1 MLSGLFRRKAADPEE
16 TLPRVLS
23 YEESKH
29 LAESGDVATRRALAR
44 REDVRPEILYYLAE
58 DAVPEVRREIAAN
71 MQAPAQANKLLAADD
86 QEEVRAD
93 IARKIARLLPSLSEA
108 ERARISDLTL
118 ETLTLLAEDQL
129 PRIRSILSEELKHS
143 ELAPHAVIKRLASD
157 VEAIVAAPILE
168 YSPLLSDHDILEII
182 TSGVAQGAM
191 PAIARRENLAAPVA
205 DAVVASM
212 DVPAVAALLR
222 NPSAQIRE
230 ETLDQIVDNAAS
242 VEGWHEPLVLRP
254 ELSVRAMRR
263 IATFVA
269 RSLVE
274 TLVREHQIDAELE
287 TALKAAVEGR
297 IKFEATAEEPPA
309 VDLDSLLAAGTL
321 DEEAI
326 AQAIARKDRLF
337 LIGAFAHLSDL
348 TPAQVERLLSSK
360 SPPAIT
366 ALVWKSGLSMRLAIA
381 MQRDVAQIAPQEILN
396 ARNGVDY
403 PLTPDN
409 MTMQLDV
416 FAA

>member
-1 MLSGLFRRKAADPEE
+1 
-16 TLPRVLS
+16 
-23 YEESKH
+23 
-29 LAESGDVATRRALAR
+29 
-44 REDVRPEILYYLAE
+44 
-58 DAVPEVRREIAAN
+58 
-71 MQAPAQANKLLAADD
+71 
-86 QEEVRAD
+86 
-93 IARKIARLLPSLSEA
+93 
-108 ERARISDLTL
+108 
-118 ETLTLLAEDQL
+118 
-129 PRIRSILSEELKHS
+129 
-143 ELAPHAVIKRLASD
+143 VIKRLASD

-191 PAIARRENLAAPVA
+191 PAIARRENLAVPVA

-297 IKFEATAEEPPA
+297 IESEATAEEPPA

-326 AQAIARKDRLF
+326 AQAITRKDRPF

>member
-1 MLSGLFRRKAADPEE
+1 MLSGFFKRKATTPDKA
-16 TLPRVLS
+16 LPRVLS
-23 YEESKH
+23 YEESKQ

-58 DAVPEVRREIAAN
+58 DSVPEVRREIAAN

-93 IARKIARLLPSLSEA
+93 IARKIARLLPTLSEA
-108 ERARISDLTL
+108 ERARVSDLTL

-157 VEAIVAAPILE
+157 IEAIVAAPILE

-191 PAIARRENLAAPVA
+191 PAIARRENLGAPVA

-230 ETLDQIVDNAAS
+230 ETLDQIVDNAAG

-274 TLVREHQIDAELE
+274 TLVREHQIGGELE
-287 TALKAAVEGR
+287 AALKAAVEDR
-297 IKFEATAEEPPA
+297 IKQEATAEDPPA
-309 VDLDSLLAAGTL
+309 IALEDLIAAGAL
-321 DEEAI
+321 DEEAVT
-326 AQAIARKDRLF
+326 QAIGRKDRPF
-337 LIGAFAHLSDL
+337 LVAAFAHLSGL
-348 TPAQVERLLSSK
+348 TPAQIERILVSK
-360 SPPAIT
+360 SPPAVT

-381 MQRDVAQIAPQEILN
+381 MQRDVAMIAPHTILN

-409 MTMQLDV
+409 MSMQLDV